1 MMPIKKILCPI
12 DFSDATP
19 FALLPALSLAKEND
33 AELVLLHVLKYP
45 YPYVGGLAGHIDVES
60 YYDSVEEVARQRLES
75 LRDEHGA
82 AARAVHTALFRGIP
96 EEVIVEYAADEGVD
110 LIVVPT
116 HARTG
121 VEHWLLGSV
130 AERVVRGAQ
139 CPVLTVS
146 PRQESPQPFHPSTI
160 LFATDFSEHA
170 NRALPA
176 AIELAEHYGAELVMI
191 HVVTVWNNDPANPDW
206 RFPELPEEHREAIE
220 EAVRQHFD
228 AAMAGVETDHDAIR
242 TRHVRGFDP
251 GLDLIEAARE
261 EGAELIVL
269 ATHGRLGLAHM
280 LIGSTAEKVIRYAE
294 CPVLSIKPT
303 G

>member
-1 MMPIKKILCPI
+1 MIPIKKILCPV
-12 DFSDATP
+12 DFSDAMP
-19 FALLPALSLAKEND
+19 FALRPALSLAEEND

-45 YPYVGGLAGHIDVES
+45 YPYVGGLAGHIDVDS
-60 YYDSVEEVARQRLES
+60 YYDSIEEVAKHRLDA
-75 LRDEHGA
+75 LRADHGKS
-82 AARAVHTALFRGIP
+82 ARVVHTAIFRGVP
-96 EEVIVEYAADEGVD
+96 DEVIVGYAGDENVD
-110 LIVVPT
+110 LIVLPT

-121 VEHWLLGSV
+121 VEHWLIGSV
-130 AERVVRGAQ
+130 AEKIVRTSP

-176 AIELAEHYGAELVMI
+176 AVELAEHYGAELVMI

-220 EAVRQHFD
+220 EAVRLHLD
-228 AAMAGVETDHDAIR
+228 ASLASIETDHDAIR

-251 GLDLIEAARE
+251 GLDLVEAARE
-261 EGAELIVL
+261 EGADLIVL
-269 ATHGRLGLAHM
+269 ATHGRLGLGHM

-294 CPVLSIKPT
+294 CPVLSIKPA